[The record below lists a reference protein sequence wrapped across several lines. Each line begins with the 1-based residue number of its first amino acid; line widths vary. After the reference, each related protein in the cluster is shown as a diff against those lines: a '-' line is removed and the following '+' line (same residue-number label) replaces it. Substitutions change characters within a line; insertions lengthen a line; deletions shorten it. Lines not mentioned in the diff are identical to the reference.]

1 MSCYMEGRLMGVQV
15 RMMKEERGRVEGA
28 LEEARSREVEQR
40 SRADALK
47 QELEVQR
54 TQAQRH
60 LTQVHIA
67 PPPSSPLSGQTHP
80 PAKSPPPYPL
90 ICLL

>member
-1 MSCYMEGRLMGVQV
+1 MCRSESVGVQV

-28 LEEARSREVEQR
+28 LEEARSRELEQR

-47 QELEVQR
+47 QELDLQR

-60 LTQVHIA
+60 LTQVHIHC
-67 PPPSSPLSGQTHP
+67 PPIPRPPLAHHGTHLCRVL
-80 PAKSPPPYPL
+80 A
-90 ICLL
+90 